1 MCIVKIQLLDAMPA
15 DIVKLEECHPP
26 REAIF
31 QARFNHIPTHQA
43 SGDDENAESENSN
56 FHTPIQIA
64 TRPKV
69 YRRKRVK
76 CSYQTTPHTMTVLH
90 VPDHFKLKQKTTRR
104 RSCLYNCRKQNGA
117 AVQKKNGSEPFQEWM
132 CAGGEKKIHPINP
145 RFKPF
150 SPTQVNLAELAK
162 LY

>member
-43 SGDDENAESENSN
+43 LGGDESAESENSN

-104 RSCLYNCRKQNGA
+104 RSCFYNCRKQNGA
-117 AVQKKNGSEPFQEWM
+117 AVQKKMVRNRFTYGCVRE
-132 CAGGEKKIHPINP
+132 AKK
-145 RFKPF
+145 K
-150 SPTQVNLAELAK
+150 STQLTQDLNHFRPLR
-162 LY
+162 